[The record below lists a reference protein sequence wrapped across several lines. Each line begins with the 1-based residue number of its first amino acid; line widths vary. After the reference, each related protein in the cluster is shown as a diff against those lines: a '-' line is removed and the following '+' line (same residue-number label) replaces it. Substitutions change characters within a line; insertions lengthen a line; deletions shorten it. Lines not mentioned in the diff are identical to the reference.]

1 MIRKRGRPRKFEADA
16 ALNKAMLVF
25 WQKGLSATSLDDLA
39 SAMEMNRPSIYNA
52 FGNKDAIY
60 RAALEHFCGQ
70 LDQGINE
77 SLEAEPTLKKG
88 LIRFYDQA
96 LDVYC
101 SAEPA
106 LGCLMMCTAPAEALT
121 HPEIKSELTSLIR
134 RVDLKIENR
143 IKQAIHDGEISADT
157 DPRLSARVIQAVLH
171 SLALRARSGESK
183 SSLKKIARY
192 SVNLTTG
199 FQAISGHSG

>member
-1 MIRKRGRPRKFEADA
+1 MIRKRGRPRKFEPAA

-60 RAALEHFCGQ
+60 RAALEHFCGR
-70 LDQGINE
+70 LDQGIDE
-77 SLEAEPTLKKG
+77 SLEAEPTLEKG

-101 SAEPA
+101 SEEPA

-121 HPEIKSELTSLIR
+121 HPEIKSELASLIR
-134 RVDLKIENR
+134 RVDLKIEKR
-143 IKQAIHDGEISADT
+143 FKQAIHDGEISVDT
-157 DPRLSARVIQAVLH
+157 DARLAAKVIQSVLH
-171 SLALRARSGESK
+171 SLALRARAGESK
-183 SSLKKIARY
+183 LSLKKLARH
-192 SVNLTTG
+192 SVNLTIS
-199 FQAISGHSG
+199 FQAT